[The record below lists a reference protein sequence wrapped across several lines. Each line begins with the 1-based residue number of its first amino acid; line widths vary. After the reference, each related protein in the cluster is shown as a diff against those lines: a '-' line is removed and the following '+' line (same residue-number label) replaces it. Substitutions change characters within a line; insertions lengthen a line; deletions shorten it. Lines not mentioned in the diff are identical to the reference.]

1 MEPAT
6 VRPTSLK
13 LLELTRGARYQG
25 NRVDRTTGVLM
36 STLRIL
42 GLVLS
47 AALVQGCAQ
56 LGYECPECC
65 QRPTLAQAQQ
75 IQPPPSPA
83 QPRADSCAGVIRLR
97 GVNFDFD
104 RAEIRPASRPI
115 LDQAAARLR
124 ECGGE
129 RLQVEGHTDSIGA
142 DAYNQDLS
150 DRRARAVRDYLVS
163 KGVNGGRITARG
175 FGESKPISTNDTP
188 EGRFLN
194 RRVEVRFLD

>member
-1 MEPAT
+1 M
-6 VRPTSLK
+6 
-13 LLELTRGARYQG
+13 
-25 NRVDRTTGVLM
+25 N
-36 STLRIL
+36 TLRISV
-42 GLVLS
+42 LVLV
-47 AALVQGCAQ
+47 AALAQGCAQ
-56 LGYECPECC
+56 LGYDCPECC

-75 IQPPPSPA
+75 IQPPPAPA
-83 QPRADSCAGVIRLR
+83 QPSVDQCAGVIRLR

-115 LDQAAARLR
+115 LDQAASRLR
-124 ECGGE
+124 KCATE

-150 DRRARAVRDYLVS
+150 ERRARAVRDYLVS
-163 KGVNGGRITARG
+163 KGVRGGRISAAG
-175 FGESKPISTNDTP
+175 FGESRPISSNDTP

>member
-1 MEPAT
+1 M
-6 VRPTSLK
+6 
-13 LLELTRGARYQG
+13 
-25 NRVDRTTGVLM
+25 N
-36 STLRIL
+36 TLRL
-42 GLVLS
+42 AVLLFA

-56 LGYECPECC
+56 LGIDCPECC
-65 QRPTLAQAQQ
+65 QRPVLAQAQ
-75 IQPPPSPA
+75 PA
-83 QPRADSCAGVIRLR
+83 PAPVSDACAGVIRLR

-115 LDQAAARLR
+115 LDQAAQRLR
-124 ECGGE
+124 QCGDE

-150 DRRARAVRDYLVS
+150 ERRARAVRDYLVS
-163 KGVNGGRITARG
+163 KGVNGGRISAAG
-175 FGESKPISTNDTP
+175 FGESRPISTNDTP

>member
-1 MEPAT
+1 MQF
-6 VRPTSLK
+6 VRFF
-13 LLELTRGARYQG
+13 
-25 NRVDRTTGVLM
+25 
-36 STLRIL
+36 
-42 GLVLS
+42 GLIAA

-65 QRPTLAQAQQ
+65 QRPTLAQAQA
-75 IQPPPSPA
+75 IAPPSTPRPA
-83 QPRADSCAGVIRLR
+83 PAADPCAGVIRLR

-115 LDQAAARLR
+115 LDQAANRLR
-124 ECGGE
+124 QCGSE
-129 RLQVEGHTDSIGA
+129 RLQVEGHTDSIGS

-150 DRRARAVRDYLVS
+150 ERRARAVRDYLVS
-163 KGVNGGRITARG
+163 RGVTGSRISSAG
-175 FGESKPISTNDTP
+175 FGESRPIASNQTP